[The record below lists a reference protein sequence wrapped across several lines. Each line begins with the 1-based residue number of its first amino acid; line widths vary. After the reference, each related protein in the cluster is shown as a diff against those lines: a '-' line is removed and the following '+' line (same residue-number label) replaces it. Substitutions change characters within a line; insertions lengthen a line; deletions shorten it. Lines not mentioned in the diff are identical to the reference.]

1 MNVEMNNGK
10 CGNCRSCNV
19 REHSSEWQA
28 QSRATTYTSM
38 IPLPPQ
44 NSSIPSAVSCFGLR
58 QGSEYG
64 RAFRKGSEESRGT
77 NKHLNSISASSACPP
92 PKSPA
97 CAVSVPAFVW
107 RYSPTDHS
115 IQRTMNAALH
125 SLHDHSHEAAVPTSS
140 TSFFI
145 SANPSE
151 FNAPSTCFS
160 LIVFTLS
167 FSA

>member
-19 REHSSEWQA
+19 RENCSEWQA

-44 NSSIPSAVSCFGLR
+44 NGSIPSAAPRFEFR
-58 QGSEYG
+58 QRSECG

-92 PKSPA
+92 LKSPA
-97 CAVSVPAFVW
+97 CAASASAFVW

-115 IQRTMNAALH
+115 TQRTMNAVLY
-125 SLHDHSHEAAVPTSS
+125 SLHDHSPEAMCLPLPPPSS
-140 TSFFI
+140 YPQI
-145 SANPSE
+145 QANPTPPALASR
-151 FNAPSTCFS
+151 
-160 LIVFTLS
+160 
-167 FSA
+167 

>member
-1 MNVEMNNGK
+1 MNNGK

-19 REHSSEWQA
+19 RENCSEWQA

-44 NSSIPSAVSCFGLR
+44 NGAIPSAAPRFGSR
-58 QGSEYG
+58 QRSGFD
-64 RAFRKGSEESRGT
+64 RASRKGGGELRGI
-77 NKHLNSISASSACPP
+77 NKHFNSISASSACPP
-92 PKSPA
+92 LKSPA
-97 CAVSVPAFVW
+97 CAASASAFVW

-115 IQRTMNAALH
+115 TQRTMNAVFH
-125 SLHDHSHEAAVPTSS
+125 SLQDHSQEAAVPTSS

-151 FNAPSTCFS
+151 SNAPSTCFS